1 MMRLDIRRLN
11 VFLGPSLEQENQS
24 MNTSRPCLNG
34 TRWMIVP
41 LAALVVFL
49 AEPMP
54 ASAQDVADCEEWTVP
69 ARRARAEN
77 PIDAGDADLEE
88 AMDLFLDECS
98 ECHGETGQNDGPG
111 AADAD
116 MTCAPLLT
124 DPVLLERTDGE
135 LFWKIREGLES
146 MPNTLDT
153 LRDQD
158 RWLLVH
164 YLRSLLAGET
174 PPGD

>member
-1 MMRLDIRRLN
+1 
-11 VFLGPSLEQENQS
+11 
-24 MNTSRPCLNG
+24 MNTLRPCLSG
-34 TRWMIVP
+34 TRWMALP
-41 LAALVVFL
+41 LTALAVLL
-49 AEPMP
+49 AEPML
-54 ASAQDVADCEEWTVP
+54 ATAQDVADCEEWTVP

-77 PIDAGDADLEE
+77 PIEAADADLEE
-88 AMDLFLDECS
+88 AQELFLDECS

-116 MTCAPLLT
+116 MTCALLLR
-124 DPVLLERTDGE
+124 DSELLEQTDGE
-135 LFWKIREGLES
+135 LFWKIREGRES

-164 YLRSLLAGET
+164 YLRSLVAGET
-174 PPGD
+174 PPGN